1 MNDTSIHGTLHIG
14 YARYSATTSLP
25 SLGSW
30 FLVMVVAVLILIT
43 VVIKTANSLSC
54 HQCAGAAY
62 LPPKVA
68 EALTAA
74 NMSATVPVSGN
85 CKAKTGTDVCTDK
98 FCVKKTV
105 TYSVSVKGITFTWD
119 TYTKGCASV
128 REDTREVPTNT
139 CYDISTADKGT
150 YKQSVRHCYC
160 QKDFCNAATS
170 PVATA
175 IYLALTIFFSK

>member
-1 MNDTSIHGTLHIG
+1 
-14 YARYSATTSLP
+14 TTSLP